1 MDRTFD
7 NSNDRW
13 RVACGR
19 IAQLAAQYAKNPL
32 PPPADD
38 WERWCR
44 EMESRKEFLSFA
56 YFPSD
61 GATLTFG
68 YGGSFSHETQEQAA
82 WRDASNR
89 MKRAIDLWK
98 KHADSVAD
106 DWGRWCTN
114 RGANQSGGR
123 LKDW

>member
-1 MDRTFD
+1 
-7 NSNDRW
+7 
-13 RVACGR
+13 
-19 IAQLAAQYAKNPL
+19 
-32 PPPADD
+32 
-38 WERWCR
+38 
-44 EMESRKEFLSFA
+44 MESREKFLSFS

-61 GATLTFG
+61 GGTLTFG
-68 YGGSFSHETQEQAA
+68 CGGGFSHETPEQTA

-89 MKRAIDLWK
+89 MKRAMDLWK

-123 LKDW
+123 LKEW